1 MFGPAAISDGGA
13 LRARIHADDASQHP
27 ATNARV
33 VGRHFDCEYRLRR
46 DDGEFC
52 WVHDR
57 GRIEKIPGR
66 DAVRMIGSLRVVTDR
81 KSSEAG
87 RRDAVTYDVLTGH
100 FNRARTREA
109 IDQAMLQA
117 RRYSQSGAFIV
128 VGLDNYQTITET
140 YSEAVRDQVIL
151 GTGSR
156 LEDSVRATDVVG
168 RLDQHCFGSS

>member
-1 MFGPAAISDGGA
+1 MFRPAAISDGGT
-13 LRARIHADDASQHP
+13 LRARIHADDVPQHP

-33 VGRHFDCEYRLRR
+33 FGRHFDCEYRLRR

-87 RRDAVTYDVLTGH
+87 CRDAVTYDVLTGY
-100 FNRARTREA
+100 FNRARPGDPRH
-109 IDQAMLQA
+109 
-117 RRYSQSGAFIV
+117 
-128 VGLDNYQTITET
+128 
-140 YSEAVRDQVIL
+140 
-151 GTGSR
+151 R
-156 LEDSVRATDVVG
+156 LPA
-168 RLDQHCFGSS
+168 